1 MSSAER
7 KSDVQGPSLLT
18 SPCLTLPFGCSTAGT
33 FQQWSHISDIDH
45 FPKPLKCDRLQRLP
59 PPRSLSTSRSFP
71 PLSSTPETCDLGM
84 DPVQKVQQLERNLA
98 FVKENHAIVLE
109 SLHKEVEELKKK
121 NRELLFQLVIGIPA
135 EKTNQEKEKSSTPE
149 VPPEVQQKIDRL
161 EKEIKK
167 LRSALKESLK
177 TNTCL
182 TNQLEFLKREH
193 YLSSGSGG
201 YPRSSPAVMS
211 ADNSLEGRQRAPTP
225 SGPSPRIDEYSETLR
240 QIQRATGRPRNG
252 RPGNEGRNGEW
263 SGYSENRRGYCN
275 HHQGRLPRLPL
286 RNHQNVTQQQYDI
299 PYKERSSNNLPA
311 LKQPLFPLMER
322 GDKPRKPRGPHRPR
336 VSDNI
341 SNH

>member
-1 MSSAER
+1 MSSADR
-7 KSDVQGPSLLT
+7 KADVQGPSLLT

-33 FQQWSHISDIDH
+33 FQQWSHVSDVDH
-45 FPKPLKCDRLQRLP
+45 YPKPLKCDRLQRLP

-71 PLSSTPETCDLGM
+71 PLSSTASETRDLGM

-98 FVKENHAIVLE
+98 FVKENHAIVLD

-135 EKTNQEKEKSSTPE
+135 EKANQEKEKPSTPE
-149 VPPEVQQKIDRL
+149 VPPEIQQKIDRL

-182 TNQLEFLKREH
+182 TNQLEFLKR
-193 YLSSGSGG
+193 
-201 YPRSSPAVMS
+201 
-211 ADNSLEGRQRAPTP
+211 
-225 SGPSPRIDEYSETLR
+225 
-240 QIQRATGRPRNG
+240 
-252 RPGNEGRNGEW
+252 
-263 SGYSENRRGYCN
+263 
-275 HHQGRLPRLPL
+275 
-286 RNHQNVTQQQYDI
+286 YDI